1 MNGEELAPGEVVR
14 CKKTRNLLI
23 FQEKICF
30 ALDSALGML
39 YASLVGRKGNR
50 RTIFI
55 LSDMK
60 KTLTAFLALSGVAS
74 AFTNASW
81 TFEDA
86 LTPTGNPISG
96 LTCTYTPTSSPP
108 SYTETNVTTGTMFGQ
123 YQLTQGLGKA
133 ITLADG
139 QYITLG
145 SGYWSSGDGKL
156 AIGSGAT
163 NSFTVMTWVNFSDV
177 SGEKFFFGT
186 GAGHGAGIAFG
197 INGGKIDLLAKS
209 KAHHDDFST
218 STTLS
223 ANTWYNIA
231 ITYDKDTGTT
241 IAYLNGERLGQLTL
255 KTNDFVSTAEG
266 AAAYIGAGSTNS
278 AQDNFAG
285 QIADFKILSG
295 ALTQDQVLEQA
306 NLKKVP
312 EPTTATLSLLALA
325 GLAARRRRKQA

>member
-1 MNGEELAPGEVVR
+1 MGH
-14 CKKTRNLLI
+14 
-23 FQEKICF
+23 
-30 ALDSALGML
+30 ALGNHTTALGML
-39 YASLVGRKGNR
+39 YASLVGRRESR

-74 AFTNASW
+74 AFTDASW

-96 LTCTYTPTSSPP
+96 LTCTYTDTATTSTP
-108 SYTETNVTTGTMFGQ
+108 SYTETNVTAGTVFGQ

-133 ITLADG
+133 ITLVDG

-186 GAGHGAGIAFG
+186 GADHGAGIAFG

-241 IAYLNGERLGQLTL
+241 SAYLNGEKLGQLTL

-325 GLAARRRRKQA
+325 GLAMRRRRKQA

>member
-1 MNGEELAPGEVVR
+1 
-14 CKKTRNLLI
+14 
-23 FQEKICF
+23 
-30 ALDSALGML
+30 ML
-39 YASLVGRKGNR
+39 YASLVGRKGSR

-81 TFEDA
+81 TFEGA
-86 LTPTGNPISG
+86 LTPTGDPISG
-96 LTCTYTPTSSPP
+96 LTCTYTDTATTSTP
-108 SYTETNVTTGTMFGQ
+108 SYTETNVTEGTMFGQ

-133 ITLADG
+133 ITLGDG
-139 QYITLG
+139 QYVKLG
-145 SGYWSSGDGKL
+145 NVAYWSNGTGKL
-156 AIGSGAT
+156 EIGSAAT
-163 NSFTVMTWVNFSDV
+163 NSFTVMTWVNFSEV
-177 SGEKFFFGT
+177 SGERFFFGT
-186 GAGHGAGIAFG
+186 GDGNGSGLAFG
-197 INGGKIDLLAKS
+197 VKEGKIDLLAKG
-209 KAHHDDFST
+209 KTHHDDFST
-218 STTLS
+218 TTTLS

-231 ITYDKDTGTT
+231 ITFDASTGTT
-241 IAYLNGERLGQLTL
+241 IAYLNGAKLGDLTL
-255 KTNDFVSTAEG
+255 NGENIYNATGGECS
-266 AAAYIGAGSTNS
+266 YIGAGSANVN
-278 AQDNFAG
+278 QDNFAG